1 MEKYFDDNPIEKN
14 DINHIEILNAD
25 LELILEEDRRIKGRK
40 YLEEYEK
47 EIYQEEEADDNDIQ
61 TKKILI
67 IKLWWEGSI
76 MNVLLSI
83 LFNLWYKNKFKIH

>member
-1 MEKYFDDNPIEKN
+1 
-14 DINHIEILNAD
+14 
-25 LELILEEDRRIKGRK
+25 
-40 YLEEYEK
+40 LEEYEK
-47 EIYQEEEADDNDIQ
+47 EIYQEEEADDDDIQ